1 MKKDHL
7 TCKGFISS
15 IHFSAED
22 EVFYGKIEGI
32 PDLVSFEGTSV
43 ATLKK
48 AFREAVFAYERT
60 CAAQNKPL
68 LKSLKGSFN
77 VRIKKELH
85 QKAFTYSIQHGISLN
100 QLVQEALEK
109 QVG

>member
-7 TCKGFISS
+7 TYKGFISS

-43 ATLKK
+43 SELKT
-48 AFREAVFAYERT
+48 AFQDAVNAYEKI

-85 QKAFTYSIQHGISLN
+85 QKAFTYSVEHGISLN

-109 QVG
+109 QLA